1 MQGHAGT
8 TGGAMLQPVVVVREP
23 AMTAVLHHHDLGAGF
38 WRLADPKITL
48 ASMASILLGA
58 AAAVYGGVA
67 TWGWLL
73 VVVAG
78 IFALE
83 WAKNASGE
91 IYDFASGTDQAIG
104 ASDRS
109 PFSGGKRVLVDGLL
123 TVRETWLI
131 AVAGY
136 SICIA
141 AGLAIA
147 LLRAP
152 AVLWLGLAGVALAFF
167 YHAPP
172 LKLSYRG
179 WGEAAVFV
187 AYGPLICAGTFLVM
201 ARELAPWVI
210 WLALPLGLLVAA
222 FLWINEFPD
231 YRADAGA
238 GKRTLVVRLGRRRAA
253 DAFLW
258 LVVAAFALLL
268 LSQAVG
274 VPRGALGALIAV
286 VPASS
291 AVRTL
296 RAHPEDT
303 QQIIPAQGQTLLAF
317 VLYAL
322 GAALG
327 LVLT

>member
-1 MQGHAGT
+1 MQGHARAARGV
-8 TGGAMLQPVVVVREP
+8 MLAAVVVQESV
-23 AMTAVLHHHDLGAGF
+23 MTAVLSHHDPGAGF

-58 AAAVYGGVA
+58 AAAVHVGA
-67 TWGWLL
+67 TAWGWLAL
-73 VVVAG
+73 VMLG

-91 IYDFASGTDQAIG
+91 VFDFASGADQAVS
-104 ASDRS
+104 AADRS
-109 PFSGGKRVLVDGLL
+109 PFSGGKRVLVDGLI
-123 TVRETWLI
+123 TVRETWAIAIAGYAIAI
-131 AVAGY
+131 AV
-136 SICIA
+136 
-141 AGLAIA
+141 GLAIA

-187 AYGPLICAGTFLVM
+187 AYGPLICAGTFLVL

-210 WLALPLGLLVAA
+210 WLALPLGLLIAA

-231 YRADAGA
+231 FRADAAA
-238 GKRTLVVRLGRRRAA
+238 GKRTLVVRLGRARAA

-258 LVVAAFALLL
+258 LVLAAFVLL
-268 LSQAVG
+268 AVSLAFG
-274 VPRGALGALIAV
+274 VPKGALGGLIAA
-286 VPASS
+286 VPAAS

-296 RAHPEDT
+296 RAHPERT
-303 QQIIPAQGQTLLAF
+303 PQIVPAQAKTLLAF

-322 GAALG
+322 GAAAG
-327 LVLT
+327 LVAT

>member
-1 MQGHAGT
+1 MA
-8 TGGAMLQPVVVVREP
+8 
-23 AMTAVLHHHDLGAGF
+23 AVLHHHDLGAGF

-58 AAAVYGGVA
+58 AAAAHVGA
-67 TWGWLL
+67 ADWGWLA
-73 VVVAG
+73 VVVVG

-91 IYDFASGTDQAIG
+91 IYDFASGTDQAISE
-104 ASDRS
+104 ADRS

-123 TVRETWLI
+123 TVRETWAI
-131 AVAGY
+131 ALAGY
-136 SICIA
+136 AICIT

-152 AVLWLGLAGVALAFF
+152 AVLWLGLVGVALAFF

-187 AYGPLICAGTFLVM
+187 AYGPLICAGTFLVL

-231 YRADAGA
+231 YRADALA

-258 LVVAAFALLL
+258 LVVAAFVLLL
-268 LSQAVG
+268 VAQAFG

-286 VPASS
+286 LPAAG
-291 AVRTL
+291 AVRAL

-303 QQIIPAQGQTLLAF
+303 PKIIPAQASTLLAF

-322 GAALG
+322 GAAVG